1 MSGGHDMNSTS
12 FEGRHFPIIIEEYV
26 WIRVGET
33 VPQGVT
39 IGESTVVAAGAV
51 VAKDVEPYTVVGGIP
66 AKVIGKRKNYLNYKC
81 YDSHKRRFIIK

>member
-12 FEGRHFPIIIEEYV
+12 FEGRHLPIIIEEYV

-39 IGESTVVAAGAV
+39 IGESTVVA
-51 VAKDVEPYTVVGGIP
+51 GGS
-66 AKVIGKRKNYLNYKC
+66 C
-81 YDSHKRRFIIK
+81 YERC

>member
-39 IGESTVVAAGAV
+39 IGESTVVA
-51 VAKDVEPYTVVGGIP
+51 GGS
-66 AKVIGKRKNYLNYKC
+66 C
-81 YDSHKRRFIIK
+81 YERC